1 MAQSHSPVVAGKVL
15 LAGLHPCA
23 QQSGQAIS
31 LHLAVCIAPVPC
43 LQDKVEVPDSKY
55 SKQKLL
61 LGTHTSE
68 EEQNHLLLAE
78 VHLPTEDSELSS
90 AQYDEESAEIG
101 GYGASPGSL
110 LSAS

>member
-1 MAQSHSPVVAGKVL
+1 MQNKE
-15 LAGLHPCA
+15 
-23 QQSGQAIS
+23 
-31 LHLAVCIAPVPC
+31 
-43 LQDKVEVPDSKY
+43 EVPDKNY

-101 GYGASPGSL
+101 GYGASPGD
-110 LSAS
+110 

>member
-1 MAQSHSPVVAGKVL
+1 M
-15 LAGLHPCA
+15 
-23 QQSGQAIS
+23 
-31 LHLAVCIAPVPC
+31 
-43 LQDKVEVPDSKY
+43 QDKVEVPDSKY

-90 AQYDEESAEIG
+90 AQYDEESAEVG
-101 GYGASPGSL
+101 GYGASPGRVSMKQHHITML
-110 LSAS
+110 TKQASMHAEGCSGILFALKSHDAQH

>member
-1 MAQSHSPVVAGKVL
+1 MQTP
-15 LAGLHPCA
+15 
-23 QQSGQAIS
+23 
-31 LHLAVCIAPVPC
+31 
-43 LQDKVEVPDSKY
+43 LQNKEEVPGKNY

-101 GYGASPGSL
+101 GYGASPGDCSSPLSAL
-110 LSAS
+110 LSLHTPVSFCMPCSIVYSA